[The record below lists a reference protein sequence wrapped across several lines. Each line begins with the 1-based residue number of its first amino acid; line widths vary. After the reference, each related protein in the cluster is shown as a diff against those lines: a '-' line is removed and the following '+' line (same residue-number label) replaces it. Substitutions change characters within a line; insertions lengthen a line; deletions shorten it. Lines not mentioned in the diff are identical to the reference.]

1 MRKKNIGKWQKIA
14 VILLFASLGL
24 TACGSKTDM
33 KKVTDKSDHTSKTE
47 TTQEAVKDADKE
59 GFTYADLGRIEF
71 CFSSGAGAW
80 STRLTIAADGS
91 FSGIYQ
97 DTDAGDVG
105 DSYPNGTRYYCKF
118 NGHFDD
124 LQKVDDLTYK
134 TGIQDIS
141 YDNEVGTQE
150 IKDGILY
157 VYTDVYGLE
166 DAKDIYFYLPG
177 TETDNLSE
185 DLLSWIGSA
194 LYDTTTGTEQTKL
207 SFVALYNENA
217 GEGFASYDIVQAALD
232 EIKSCEILDKT
243 YTDQIET
250 NGDMTQDQLNQT
262 AEELYS
268 LWDDCLNTV
277 WDAIKL
283 VKSDSEFTKIKE
295 EQRAWIKDKEKQ
307 IQEAG
312 EQYQGGSMRSMT
324 ESLKGAELTKKRV
337 YELTE
342 YLE

>member
-1 MRKKNIGKWQKIA
+1 M
-14 VILLFASLGL
+14 
-24 TACGSKTDM
+24 
-33 KKVTDKSDHTSKTE
+33 
-47 TTQEAVKDADKE
+47 
-59 GFTYADLGRIEF
+59 
-71 CFSSGAGAW
+71 
-80 STRLTIAADGS
+80 
-91 FSGIYQ
+91 
-97 DTDAGDVG
+97 
-105 DSYPNGTRYYCKF
+105 
-118 NGHFDD
+118 
-124 LQKVDDLTYK
+124 DDLTYK
-134 TGIQDIS
+134 TGLQDIS

-177 TETDNLSE
+177 TETDHLSE
-185 DLLSWIGSA
+185 ELLSWIRSA

-217 GEGFASYDIVQAALD
+217 
-232 EIKSCEILDKT
+232 
-243 YTDQIET
+243 
-250 NGDMTQDQLNQT
+250 
-262 AEELYS
+262 EELYV

-312 EQYQGGSMRSMT
+312 EQYQGGSMQSMT

-337 YELTE
+337 YELTD